1 MAKFEEVYEDT
12 LALFNKHI
20 ESSSIPRMVKIKILS
35 NEGLKDSMGKVSK
48 AQDIIKFMTNYDVII
63 LINEPIFDQLD
74 ERQKEYIVKDLLA
87 QINYDM
93 DKDKLSIA
101 SPDITT
107 FSGVLRQYDID
118 TYLSIK
124 DTITSLL
131 EQKKVDE
138 DLAKQSAKMPK
149 VITINN

>member
-93 DKDKLSIA
+93 DKDKLSIS